1 MEDRYLGDGVY
12 ASFDGRQIWLTAD
25 RDHRSH
31 AIALDAET
39 FDALMKYQRDLAA
52 SNAAFKDVMP

>member
-12 ASFDGRQIWLTAD
+12 ASFDGYQIWLKAD
-25 RDHRSH
+25 RDERQH

-52 SNAAFKDVMP
+52 RNAAFRDVTP